1 MPLAEYVV
9 AHSRTARGRGMCEI
23 RETVLTTAPTVLST
37 TARRAGFMAGL
48 GR

>member
-23 RETVLTTAPTVLST
+23 RETVLTTVPTMLST

>member
-1 MPLAEYVV
+1 MSLAEYVV
-9 AHSRTARGRGMCEI
+9 AHSRTTRGRGMCEI
-23 RETVLTTAPTVLST
+23 RETVLTTVPTMLST

>member
-9 AHSRTARGRGMCEI
+9 AHSRTARGRGMCEM
-23 RETVLTTAPTVLST
+23 RETVLT